1 MRVLQNTTGERDTK
15 EEKAVYECRAGFIL
29 MGHAPIIYI
38 ITDVLWDQFRSKV
51 GICICSLALLE
62 ALTFSLPP
70 REPIAMNILPF
81 PRPP

>member
-1 MRVLQNTTGERDTK
+1 MRVLQNTTGERNKK
-15 EEKAVYECRAGFIL
+15 EEKVVYERQAGFIL
-29 MGHAPIIYI
+29 MGHTPIIYI

-70 REPIAMNILPF
+70 REPITINILPF
-81 PRPP
+81 PQPP